1 MPYVYRCRQCRAA
14 SPPASTRGAAEAYR
28 QEHRGAEHGG
38 LVPDGEEITRV
49 PGGARD
55 PDSRYVSNWAV
66 LGGLALLALAS
77 AVARAFGR

>member
-14 SPPASTRGAAEAYR
+14 SPPASRDATEAY
-28 QEHRGAEHGG
+28 QQQHRDTEHGG
-38 LVPDGEEITRV
+38 LIPDGEEIVRV
-49 PGGARD
+49 PGSIRD
-55 PDSRYVSNWAV
+55 PDSRYVSTEAV